1 MVLNSNGGLFI
12 TSLEVGSRP
21 SAKAGGPADK
31 VLIHIAVGGHE
42 GGGVRQLGP
51 MYITGE
57 DPPDTGDMG
66 NVEIPF

>member
-42 GGGVRQLGP
+42 GGV
-51 MYITGE
+51 
-57 DPPDTGDMG
+57 
-66 NVEIPF
+66 